1 MIYVLRL
8 GHRKGRDLRISTHC
22 GLVARAFGA
31 DAIIYTGDYDKKMME
46 SVKDVADRW
55 GGNFKVFYEKQWKKF
70 LSSFEGKIIHLTMYG
85 LPVDAVIN
93 NIREIRG
100 DKVIVIGGEKV
111 PAELYKMAD
120 YNIAIGKQPHSEV
133 AALAVFLDKLF
144 KGDELNKDF
153 ENAKI
158 KVIPQ
163 EKGKKVVEVNRYK
176 SKQS

>member
-1 MIYVLRL
+1 
-8 GHRKGRDLRISTHC
+8 
-22 GLVARAFGA
+22 
-31 DAIIYTGDYDKKMME
+31 
-46 SVKDVADRW
+46 
-55 GGNFKVFYEKQWKKF
+55 
-70 LSSFEGKIIHLTMYG
+70 MYG

-93 NIREIRG
+93 NIREVRG

-120 YNIAIGKQPHSEV
+120 YNVAIGKQPHSEV